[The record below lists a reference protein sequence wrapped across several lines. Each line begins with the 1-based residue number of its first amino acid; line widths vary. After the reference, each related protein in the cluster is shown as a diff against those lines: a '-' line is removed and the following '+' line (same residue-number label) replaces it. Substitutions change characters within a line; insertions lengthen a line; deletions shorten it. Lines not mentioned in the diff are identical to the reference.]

1 MGKKVVL
8 PTTSIFGITD
18 DPSIITEKLFLY
30 FITSEYSQSVTFYG
44 KITSLKYYLNSYATD
59 TGKLRSSIYD
69 NLITLYKKYFDNVTV
84 EVDIHS
90 KDNNKNTSDLVINIK
105 VTTETE
111 DGVVSTVDEN
121 VAVDGVRITN
131 LLDMIYR

>member
-69 NLITLYKKYFDNVTV
+69 SLITLYKKYFDNVTV
-84 EVDIHS
+84 EVDIHF
-90 KDNNKNTSDLVINIK
+90 KDNSLNTSDLVINIK

-121 VAVDGVRITN
+121 VAVDGVKITN

>member
-69 NLITLYKKYFDNVTV
+69 SLITLYKKYFDNVTV